1 MFDKPRAPAMKIEP
15 SPSSTVARAADP
27 MPNASADASGLPDS
41 FLVELLL
48 RHFARMGELR
58 LFELSQRLGLNA
70 PRIEALL
77 THMRTLRLV
86 EVPRR
91 GTIEGDVSY
100 ALTDLG
106 QKQARLA
113 FEKCQYVGPAPVTLD
128 EYTRMVRDQSLRLHP
143 TTAPQLKDAMGN
155 LVIDAELLPSLGSA
169 LNSGKAIYLH
179 GPSGSG
185 KTYLAEHLVKTLHGH
200 IWVPHAVYVD
210 GEVIL
215 VFDPMVH
222 RVVEEPALTERRL
235 SRDAVPEERRL
246 ARDVMPDGRW
256 VHTERPVVM
265 TGGELTV
272 QMLDLE
278 FDSVSRL
285 YVAPPQMKANNG
297 IFVVDDLGRQRISPR
312 ELLNRWIVP
321 LDRHVDYLALHT
333 GNKFQVPF
341 DATVIFSSNLTP
353 DELTDPAFSR
363 RLGYKIPIG
372 ALSKEGYREVIAQ
385 ACQRVGLAFDTQ
397 AVDFMIDH
405 LHPSYDQAYLPC
417 IPYDVISKI
426 RDRALYLGQSPRLT
440 PALIEWAW
448 KMYFGVN
455 DQPKQQ
461 VVRSNGTEESEK

>member
-1 MFDKPRAPAMKIEP
+1 MRVGQALLATLVRPGEGKRG
-15 SPSSTVARAADP
+15 VASDVKG
-27 MPNASADASGLPDS
+27 SLPDA
-41 FLVELLL
+41 FVVELLL
-48 RHFARMGELR
+48 RHFSQMGELS
-58 LFELSQRLGLNA
+58 LFELSKRLGLNA
-70 PRIEALL
+70 SQIESLL
-77 THMRTLRLV
+77 DHMRALHLV

-91 GTIEGDVSY
+91 GAVEGDVSY
-100 ALTDLG
+100 ALTELG
-106 QKQARLA
+106 QKQARSA

-128 EYTRMVRDQSLRLHP
+128 EYAAMVRDQSLRQHP
-143 TTAPQLKDAMGN
+143 TTAPQLKEAMGN
-155 LVIDAELLPSLGSA
+155 LVIDEGMLPTLGSA

-185 KTYLAEHLVKTLHGH
+185 KTYLAEHLVRTLRGQ

-222 RVVEEPALTERRL
+222 RRVEEPALSDRPL
-235 SRDAVPEERRL
+235 YPGA
-246 ARDVMPDGRW
+246 PDGRW
-256 VHTERPVVM
+256 VRTERPVVI
-265 TGGELTV
+265 TGGELTLP
-272 QMLDLE
+272 MLDLE
-278 FDSVSRL
+278 FDAVSRL

-321 LDRHVDYLALHT
+321 LDRQVDYLALHT

-353 DELTDPAFSR
+353 DELTDAAFAR

-372 ALSKEGYREVIAQ
+372 ALSEKGYREVIAQ
-385 ACQRVGLAFDTQ
+385 ACQRAGLAVDAQ
-397 AVDFMIDH
+397 SVDFMIGR

-426 RDRALYLGQSPRLT
+426 RDRAMYLGHSPRLT
-440 PALIEWAW
+440 PELIEWAW
-448 KMYFGVN
+448 RLYFGAG
-455 DQPKQQ
+455 DQSPQR
-461 VVRSNGTEESEK
+461 VAPAMGAEEETK

>member
-1 MFDKPRAPAMKIEP
+1 MQNNQ
-15 SPSSTVARAADP
+15 T
-27 MPNASADASGLPDS
+27 ASGTVIRLPVVASSRGGDIGTDDLPDS
-41 FLVELLL
+41 FVVELLL
-48 RHFARMGELR
+48 RHFSRMGELR
-58 LFELSQRLGLNA
+58 LFELSQRLGLNTQ
-70 PRIEALL
+70 RIDALL

-100 ALTDLG
+100 ALTELG

-128 EYTRMVRDQSLRLHP
+128 QYTSMVHHQSLRQHP
-143 TTAPQLKDAMGN
+143 TTARQLKDAMGN
-155 LVIDAELLPSLGSA
+155 LVIDEAMLPSLGSA

-179 GPSGSG
+179 GPSGGG
-185 KTYLAEHLVKTLHGH
+185 KTYLAEHLVKTLHGR

-210 GEVIL
+210 GEVIV

-222 RVVEEPALTERRL
+222 QVVEEHALTERHL
-235 SRDAVPEERRL
+235 NRDAVPVERRL
-246 ARDVMPDGRW
+246 SRDVMPDGRW
-256 VHTERPVVM
+256 VLTERPVVI
-265 TGGELTV
+265 TGGELTL

-312 ELLNRWIVP
+312 DLLNRWIVP

-341 DATVIFSSNLTP
+341 DVTVIFSSNLTP
-353 DELTDPAFSR
+353 DELTDAAFSR

-372 ALSKEGYREVIAQ
+372 ALSQEGYREVIAQ
-385 ACQRVGLAFDTQ
+385 ACQRAGLGFD
-397 AVDFMIDH
+397 AESVDFMIDH

-426 RDRALYLGQSPRLT
+426 RDRALYLGQEPRLT
-440 PALIEWAW
+440 PGLIEWAW
-448 KMYFGVN
+448 KMYFGVG
-455 DQPKQQ
+455 DQPQQQ
-461 VVRSNGTEESEK
+461 VVRTNGTEEGEK

>member
-1 MFDKPRAPAMKIEP
+1 MRQDQAATGAVIRLPVAAMD
-15 SPSSTVARAADP
+15 STGDAGAD
-27 MPNASADASGLPDS
+27 GLPDS

-48 RHFARMGELR
+48 RHFSRMGELR
-58 LFELSQRLGLNA
+58 LFELSQRLGLNS
-70 PRIEALL
+70 PRIDALL

-91 GTIEGDVSY
+91 GAIEGDVSY
-100 ALTDLG
+100 DLSELG

-128 EYTRMVRDQSLRLHP
+128 QYTRMVRHQSLRRHP
-143 TTAPQLKDAMGN
+143 TTARQLKDAMGN
-155 LVIDAELLPSLGSA
+155 LVIDEEMLPSLGSA

-179 GPSGSG
+179 GPSGGG
-185 KTYLAEHLVKTLHGH
+185 KTYLAEHLVKTLHGR
-200 IWVPHAVYVD
+200 IWVPHAIYVD
-210 GEVIL
+210 GEVIV

-222 RVVEEPALTERRL
+222 RAVEEHAQTERHL

-246 ARDVMPDGRW
+246 SRDVVPDGRW
-256 VHTERPVVM
+256 VLTERPVVI
-265 TGGELTV
+265 TGGELTL

-341 DATVIFSSNLTP
+341 DVTVIFSSNLTP
-353 DELTDPAFSR
+353 DELTDAAFSR

-385 ACQRVGLAFDTQ
+385 ACQRVGLAFDTET
-397 AVDFMIDH
+397 VDFMIDH
-405 LHPSYDQAYLPC
+405 LHPSYDRAYLPC

-440 PALIEWAW
+440 PALVEWAW
-448 KMYFGVN
+448 KMYFGEN
-455 DQPKQQ
+455 DQPQRP
-461 VVRSNGTEESEK
+461 VVGSNGTEESKK